1 VVRRTQDG
9 SLGHIVRFGE
19 LPIMPRDAN
28 DNWDFLGQVTTRFQ
42 LTLSG
47 RTYILGSDAGP
58 IYLSRLRDDGVEGVL
73 CEFSRIADTAPPGT

>member
-1 VVRRTQDG
+1 
-9 SLGHIVRFGE
+9 
-19 LPIMPRDAN
+19 MPRGAN

-58 IYLSRLRDDGVEGVL
+58 IYLSRLRDDGVEGL
-73 CEFSRIADTAPPGT
+73 GCTAISLIRGPHLAGAT